1 MITTERFTEALD
13 FVREQWGDKVVHKAA
28 MANKTYMPLNDYLRD
43 HCYACGGNW
52 GGMLL
57 TGVKKLYPEVWDAI
71 PDDMGIF
78 AFTVICNLLTLL
90 GIDTEE
96 EEKDEKTS

>member
-13 FVREQWGDKVVHKAA
+13 CVRKYWGDEVVFKAM
-28 MANKTYMPLNDYLRD
+28 MANKTPMTMSEYLRN
-43 HCYACGGNW
+43 HCITCGGNW
-52 GGMLL
+52 GGWFL
-57 TGVKKLYPEVWDAI
+57 TGVKKLYREVWDAI

-78 AFTVICNLLTLL
+78 AFNTICDLLVLL
-90 GIDTEE
+90 GIDMDE